1 MVEQVDNNDI
11 VDAGNTIADILTLI
25 NDNVVEQNERIS
37 SNASMISGICRQMDE
52 LKEARP
58 NLTVVIREAIHE
70 AVVEELDGRDILSKD
85 ELLHWHRSDDFIDG
99 VVEVIN
105 DYDMDE
111 KFNDALRYSDVIDSN
126 NFGDE
131 LNSHDVAYK
140 DDIEDLHSVEGLA
153 DTVDAM
159 LFDRKLKEA
168 EASDPDLYDIHM
180 KNIGRQAVVA
190 FKAEQAKLK
199 EEKESADKLATLP
212 PLPQP
217 SN

>member
-111 KFNDALRYSDVIDSN
+111 KFNDALRWPTRMTSRTCTPW
-126 NFGDE
+126 
-131 LNSHDVAYK
+131 K
-140 DDIEDLHSVEGLA
+140 DLQTLSMRCCL
-153 DTVDAM
+153 T
-159 LFDRKLKEA
+159 
-168 EASDPDLYDIHM
+168 ASSR
-180 KNIGRQAVVA
+180 RQRPVT
-190 FKAEQAKLK
+190 Q
-199 EEKESADKLATLP
+199 TCTTYT
-212 PLPQP
+212 
-217 SN
+217 